1 MRYTTI
7 VIALLVRYYSWNLQ
21 FNREESILVNENT
34 AVENDVIRS
43 KERVV
48 VIDGNTFTIVREFN
62 KKGATVLN
70 QTINILI
77 DKMNNKQ
84 VS

>member
-1 MRYTTI
+1 
-7 VIALLVRYYSWNLQ
+7 
-21 FNREESILVNENT
+21 VNENT
-34 AVENDVIRS
+34 TVENDVIRS

-48 VIDGNTFTIVREFN
+48 ILDGNTFTIVREFN

-70 QTINILI
+70 QAVNYLL
-77 DKMNNKQ
+77 DKMNNEQ

>member
-1 MRYTTI
+1 MLYNTI

>member
-1 MRYTTI
+1 M
-7 VIALLVRYYSWNLQ
+7 
-21 FNREESILVNENT
+21 NENT
-34 AVENDVIRS
+34 AVEHDVIRS